1 MQAIQIDHV
10 GGPEVMK
17 LVDLELPPPGPGTV
31 RVRHAACGV
40 NYIDTYH
47 RSGLYKLPLPA
58 VLGTEGAGV
67 IEAVGDG
74 VADLKVGDRV
84 AYAARDTGS
93 YAEARN
99 VSAQVVVKLPDA
111 IDFPRAAAMLLKG
124 LTVQY
129 LLKQSRVALAP
140 GDKLVW
146 HAAAGGV
153 GLIACQWAAALGLE
167 VIATASS
174 TEKCELARAH
184 GAAHAVRYA
193 DLVGTVNV
201 LTGGKGV
208 PVVYDGVGKD
218 TWEASLACV
227 EARGLIVSFG
237 NASGAVPPISLG
249 TLTAKA
255 IYVQRPTLGA
265 YTTSRAVTQ
274 AMADELFALVEAGK
288 IRIDAPRTY
297 ALAEAERAH
306 RELEGRGTT
315 GAAVLLPG

>member
-208 PVVYDGVGKD
+208 PVVYDAVGKD
-218 TWEASLACV
+218 TWDRSLDCLSPL
-227 EARGLIVSFG
+227 GLLVSFG
-237 NASGAVPPISLG
+237 NASGAVPPFAVG
-249 TLTAKA
+249 TLAAKGS
-255 IYVQRPTLGA
+255 IYVQRPTLGTYVA
-265 YTTSRAVTQ
+265 DRASAQ
-274 AMADELFALVEAGK
+274 AMADDLFGVVASGQVKVAVE
-288 IRIDAPRTY
+288 RRYP
-297 ALAEAERAH
+297 LAEAAQAH
-306 RELEGRGTT
+306 TDLEGRVTT
-315 GAAVLLPG
+315 GAGVLTV